1 MNKINEPLP
10 TELNSSA
17 LFLDID
23 VTMIDIAETPSE
35 EIVPPGLPD
44 QLAAISLRMGGALAL
59 VSGRSIR
66 SIDELFD
73 PYRFPAAGLHGT
85 EIRHERN
92 GEIDRSAVDKNALDG
107 ARRELGGLA
116 RKWPGMIVED
126 KGIAIAVHYRQAPEA
141 RPDVDHLVETVLTQ
155 LGQGWARQDGKMVV
169 EIHPGAS
176 SKGTAIAR
184 LMAVAPFKGRRPIAV
199 GDDLTDEN
207 MFEFVNMTAGRSIR
221 VGTLAHASVA
231 RSSVDSANS
240 IRRWIS
246 QLAQSRPD

>member
-1 MNKINEPLP
+1 MNKINETLP
-10 TELNSSA
+10 TDLNSSA

-23 VTMIDIAETPSE
+23 GTLIDIAETPRE
-35 EIVPPGLPD
+35 VIVPRELPE
-44 QLAAISLRMGGALAL
+44 QLAALSLRLGGALAL
-59 VSGRSIR
+59 VSGRSIN
-66 SIDELFD
+66 SIDELFH

-92 GEIDRSAVDKNALDG
+92 GEIDRSVVDRNALDG
-107 ARRELGGLA
+107 ARRDLEDLA
-116 RKWPGMIVED
+116 RKWPGTIVED
-126 KGIAIAVHYRQAPEA
+126 KGIAIAVHYRRAPEA
-141 RPDVDHLVETVLTQ
+141 RSHVDHLIEAVLTQ

-184 LMAVAPFKGRRPIAV
+184 LMGGAPFKGRRPIAV
-199 GDDLTDEN
+199 GDDLTDEK
-207 MFEFVNMTAGRSIR
+207 MFEFVNMTAGRSIK
-221 VGTLAHASVA
+221 VGMSAHASVA